1 MLKGGRKTDAMR
13 EARER
18 ALKALERPEPYLDM
32 AESHKVVWRAV
43 VENEDPIVF
52 ATEATRIMLREYCA
66 HIVTVT
72 ELSRMIDEF
81 ESAKRG
87 AKSVMLQDYLKM
99 VNMRQR
105 ESTVATSKATKL
117 RLTNQSRYQPNTAG
131 AISNKSVVDNKAG
144 ATAKPWET

>member
-13 EARER
+13 EARAR
-18 ALKALERPEPYLDM
+18 AMASLEKPEPYLDM
-32 AESHKVVWRAV
+32 PESHKVVWRAV
-43 VENEDPIVF
+43 VENEDAIVF
-52 ATEATRIMLREYCA
+52 ATEATRIMLREYCS
-66 HIVTVT
+66 HVVTVT

-105 ESTVATSKATKL
+105 ESTMATSKATKL
-117 RLTNQSRYQPNTAG
+117 RLTNQSRYQHTQANSLTT
-131 AISNKSVVDNKAG
+131 KSVVDNKAG
-144 ATAKPWET
+144 STAKPWET